1 MKHCRNFLIHAL
13 VLSALLCPS
22 WASAFAPDAEE
33 SAAQAGQ
40 QEQVRAEYEALL
52 VEAERARAEAE
63 TARREAAR
71 AAEKAREAAR
81 LNEAMAR
88 ERARSLQGHVEQTE
102 KERALREEEMA
113 RVQEEL
119 SRAHREL
126 REATR
131 EIARAHREVARSG
144 AEHRVVRTVNL
155 GDHAVLGLVLGRETP
170 EGVEIIGVSPGGPAE
185 RAGLQ
190 AGDVLVSIRGE
201 SVADV
206 DAAAHKKGRE
216 TVYRVM
222 SETEPGEELTLVVSR
237 GGESWTFNVI
247 AEQRE
252 PSSWQTMIRIP
263 ELAAAPGEPLPP
275 GMPHI
280 ALEGIEIPEIDE
292 EALNQRIRELNEELQ
307 TRKFLYVTPH
317 GSEISIEEDFVLPE
331 DFDLELAELSDLAG
345 QALGEAD
352 MWFGLPHAQGLE
364 LAQINEGLGAY
375 FKTDRGVLVIKARED
390 NAYGLKSGDVVLDI
404 NTPPVNSP
412 ADLMRALREI
422 DPGSDIEL
430 AIKRDRRDRTLTA
443 VMPENRLGYRFPI
456 HPDQ

>member
-1 MKHCRNFLIHAL
+1 MKHCRNFLIPAL
-13 VLSALLCPS
+13 VLSTVLCPS
-22 WASAFAPDAEE
+22 WASASAPDSEG
-33 SAAQAGQ
+33 SAAQAEQ
-40 QEQVRAEYEALL
+40 QAQARAEYQALL
-52 VEAERARAEAE
+52 EEAERARAEAE
-63 TARREAAR
+63 TARREAAK

-88 ERARSLQGHVEQTE
+88 EQARELQGHVEQTE
-102 KERALREEEMA
+102 KERALRAEEIA

-201 SVADV
+201 SVAD
-206 DAAAHKKGRE
+206 AAAAKKGRD

-222 SETEPGEELTLVVSR
+222 SETQSGEEIALVVSR
-237 GGESWTFNVI
+237 DGESWTFNVI

-263 ELAAAPGEPLPP
+263 ELPAAPGEPLLP

-280 ALEGIEIPEIDE
+280 ALEGIEIPDIDE
-292 EALNQRIRELNEELQ
+292 EALTQRIQELNEELR

-317 GSEISIEEDFVLPE
+317 GSEISIEEEFVLPE
-331 DFDLELAELSDLAG
+331 EFDLEFDELSDLAG

-364 LAQINEGLGAY
+364 LAQINDGLGAY
-375 FKTDRGVLVIKARED
+375 FKTDRGVLVISARED

-404 NTPPVNSP
+404 NTTPVNSP

-422 DPGSDIEL
+422 DPGSDVEF
-430 AIKRDRRDRTLTA
+430 AIKRDRRDKTLTA
-443 VMPENRLGYRFPI
+443 VMPENRLGYAFPVNPG
-456 HPDQ
+456 H

>member
-1 MKHCRNFLIHAL
+1 MKHSRNFLIPVL

-22 WASAFAPDAEE
+22 WASASAPDAEE
-33 SAAQAGQ
+33 PVAQAGQ
-40 QEQVRAEYEALL
+40 QEQARAEYQALL
-52 VEAERARAEAE
+52 EEAERARVEAE
-63 TARREAAR
+63 TARREATR

-88 ERARSLQGHVEQTE
+88 EQAHQVQGRVEQNERERAR
-102 KERALREEEMA
+102 RDEEMA

-119 SRAHREL
+119 SRAHREM

-144 AEHRVVRTVNL
+144 FEHRALRTVNL

-185 RAGLQ
+185 RSGLQ

-201 SVADV
+201 SVADS
-206 DAAAHKKGRE
+206 DTAADKKGRE

-222 SETEPGEELTLVVSR
+222 SETQPGEELALVVSR
-237 GGESWTFNVI
+237 DGESWTFNVI

-263 ELAAAPGEPLPP
+263 EFPAAPGEPLPP

-292 EALNQRIRELNEELQ
+292 EALTRRIQELNEDLR
-307 TRKFLYVTPH
+307 TRKFLYVMPH
-317 GSEISIEEDFVLPE
+317 GSEISIEKEFALPG

-352 MWFGLPHAQGLE
+352 MWFGLPHTQGLE
-364 LAQINEGLGAY
+364 LAQINESLGAY
-375 FKTDRGVLVIKARED
+375 FKTDRGVLVIRARED

-404 NTPPVNSP
+404 NTTPVNSP

-430 AIKRDRRDRTLTA
+430 AIKRDRRDKTLTA
-443 VMPENRLGYRFPI
+443 VMPENRLGYTFGV
-456 HPDQ
+456 HPDH